1 MIIYINNST
10 WKIPIEIRVAK
21 STEVNIPQESI
32 TKVEKCVM
40 DANSTSSICQI
51 ATESK
56 TIVQDIESSRIHE
69 FYLFVR
75 TQFKHH

>member
-56 TIVQDIESSRIHE
+56 TIVQDIESSCIHE